1 MQVSNYQNQHDV
13 MIEEVENYMP
23 EIIII
28 DEIGT

>member
-1 MQVSNYQNQHDV
+1 MQVSNHQNQHDV
-13 MIEEVENYMP
+13 IIEAVENDMP